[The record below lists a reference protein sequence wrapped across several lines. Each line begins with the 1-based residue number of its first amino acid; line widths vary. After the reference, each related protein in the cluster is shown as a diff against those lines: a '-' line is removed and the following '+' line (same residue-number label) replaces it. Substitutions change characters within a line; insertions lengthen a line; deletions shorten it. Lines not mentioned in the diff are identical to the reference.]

1 MKAKIFDTGEVVE
14 VHFERNPQVGDKGE
28 IRYSDGRSVK
38 CEVCMAPVNR
48 NPDPDEAPI
57 GVYVQK
63 ID

>member
-1 MKAKIFDTGEVVE
+1 MKAMILDTEEVVE
-14 VHFERNPQVGDKGE
+14 VHFEKNPQVGDKGE
-28 IRYSDGRSVK
+28 IRYPDGSSVK

-48 NPDPDEAPI
+48 NPDPDEVSI